1 MTTNEPMGE
10 VINLPVRPDPAPPAT
25 APAGAAGGAR
35 PPFPPAP
42 ATSDPDGADHDAGEV
57 LEGTVLVDQPDT
69 GRPDIRARML
79 ADTGQRRPIIAP
91 WLRDRDEARATM
103 RWAGGYAAHVT
114 GYHAARVPLYGLRL
128 ALRSPRGLW
137 RALVGT
143 WRWTCDA
150 EAMPLRM
157 HAADRKDAD
166 TYLKLLRERD
176 DRVRWRRIVAGAGLA
191 GTGLAASTV
200 MA

>member
-10 VINLPVRPDPAPPAT
+10 VINLPVRPDPIPPA
-25 APAGAAGGAR
+25 AVPAGADGGAR
-35 PPFPPAP
+35 PSVPPAQ

-57 LEGTVLVDQPDT
+57 PEGKVLAAQPDT

-79 ADTGQRRPIIAP
+79 ADTGQRRPIIVS

-103 RWAGGYAAHVT
+103 RWAVGYAAHVT

-137 RALVGT
+137 RVL
-143 WRWTCDA
+143 
-150 EAMPLRM
+150 
-157 HAADRKDAD
+157 
-166 TYLKLLRERD
+166 
-176 DRVRWRRIVAGAGLA
+176 
-191 GTGLAASTV
+191 
-200 MA
+200 